1 MRVHIATDHAG
12 FELKEV
18 LVTRLTEAGWE
29 VVDHGAAAYDPDDD
43 YPTTVIPCAQACVAS
58 GERGIVLG
66 GSGNGE
72 QIAAN
77 KVPGCRAALA
87 YSLDTAR
94 LARQH
99 NDAHVIGIGARLH
112 TPDEAWAIVQA
123 FLAAEFSGDDRHVR
137 RLAQVAAFEQ
147 KGMLAP

>member
-12 FELKEV
+12 FELKEL
-18 LVTRLTEAGWE
+18 LVARLTEAGWD

-43 YPTTVIPCAQACVAS
+43 YPTTVIPCAQACVAA

-87 YSLDTAR
+87 YSPDTAR

-99 NDAHVIGIGARLH
+99 NDAHMIGIGARLH
-112 TPDEAWAIVQA
+112 TPDEAWAIVQE
-123 FLAAEFSGDDRHVR
+123 FLAAQFSGDERHVR

-147 KGMLAP
+147 KGTLAP

>member
-12 FELKEV
+12 FELRNS
-18 LVTRLTEAGWE
+18 LAAALTEAGWE
-29 VVDHGAAAYDPDDD
+29 VVDHGAHEYDPEDD
-43 YPTTVIPCAQACVAS
+43 YPVTVIPCAEAAVAL

-87 YSLDTAR
+87 YSLETAR
-94 LARQH
+94 LAREH
-99 NDAHVIGIGARLH
+99 NDAHVIGIGARMH
-112 TPDEAWAIVQA
+112 TPDEALAIVLA
-123 FLAAEFSGDDRHVR
+123 FLEAEFAGEERHVR
-137 RLAQVAAFEQ
+137 RLKLMTEYEERR
-147 KGMLAP
+147 